1 MKRYPKDKI
10 NIGIVC
16 SSSVGGSGV
25 VGSELA
31 RYLAKT
37 GKYKVVCIGF
47 DFPFRLNENEVI
59 FHKVKAVEHSL
70 FTSPL
75 REAALVESIVEAVI
89 EHKLD
94 IIHAH
99 FAIPFAYCALQ
110 AREILQKMGIDIK
123 VVTTLHGTDVLTL
136 GREIP
141 GTMKYVLEQ
150 SHAVTAVSNDL
161 ARKAKR
167 IYHTQKS
174 IQVIYNFIDLNHN
187 PREKANLLVS
197 KSIAKADE
205 KIFVHISNFR
215 PIKRVA
221 DTLKVFSMVHKKIP
235 SVLLLIGEGPEFET
249 AKELCQSMNKS
260 QSIYFLGS
268 VKNPY
273 QYLRIADGLIVTS
286 EYESFCLV
294 SLEAMSFGVPVFST
308 KVGGIPEVIKHGES
322 GYLARLGDVDTLS
335 EYVINHFSDNNNVFL
350 MRETAKKL
358 SQNFAAE
365 KIIPQYEWIYQQL
378 VSSRTNRL
386 SQTTDNKS

>member
-1 MKRYPKDKI
+1 MRKIVPGKI

-37 GKYKVVCIGF
+37 GKYKVICIGF
-47 DFPFRLNENEVI
+47 DFPFRLNKNDVI
-59 FHKVKAVEHSL
+59 FHKVKAIEHSL

-75 REAALVESIVEAVI
+75 REVALVEGIVEAVI

-110 AREILQKMGIDIK
+110 AREILQKMGINIK

-136 GREIP
+136 GRELP

-150 SHAVTAVSNDL
+150 SNAVTAVSINL
-161 ARKAKR
+161 AEKAKR

-174 IQVIYNFIDLNHN
+174 IRVIYNFIDLNRHSEKRIN
-187 PREKANLLVS
+187 PLIRKN
-197 KSIAKADE
+197 IAKSNE
-205 KIFVHISNFR
+205 KIFIHISNFR

-221 DTLKVFSMVHKKIP
+221 DTLKVYSLVYKKIP

-249 AKELCQSMNKS
+249 AKELRQSMNKS

-273 QYLRIADGLIVTS
+273 QYLQIADGLIVTS

-294 SLEAMSFGVPVFST
+294 SLEAMFFGVPVFST
-308 KVGGIPEVIKHGES
+308 KVGGIPEVIKHGKS
-322 GYLARLGDVDTLS
+322 GYLARLGDIDTLS
-335 EYVINHFSDNNNVFL
+335 EYAIKHFSDKTNVSL
-350 MRETAKKL
+350 MREVAKKL

-365 KIIPQYEWIYQQL
+365 KIIPQYEQIYQQL
-378 VSSRTNRL
+378 ISSQTNRGDL
-386 SQTTDNKS
+386 IFAS

>member
-1 MKRYPKDKI
+1 MKRYSKDKI

-31 RYLAKT
+31 RYLIKT
-37 GKYKVVCIGF
+37 GRYKIVCIGF
-47 DFPFRLNENEVI
+47 DLPFRLNKNDVI

-75 REAALVESIVEAVI
+75 REAALVEGIIEAVI

-136 GREIP
+136 GRELP
-141 GTMKYVLEQ
+141 GIMKYVLEQ
-150 SHAVTAVSNDL
+150 SNAVTAVSIDL
-161 ARKAKR
+161 AKKAKI

-187 PREKANLLVS
+187 PRKKANLLVS

-221 DTLKVFSMVHKKIP
+221 DTLKVFSMVHKKVP
-235 SVLLLIGEGPEFET
+235 SVLLLIGEGPEFEA
-249 AKELCQSMNKS
+249 AKKLCKS
-260 QSIYFLGS
+260 VDKNRFIYFTGM

-273 QYLRIADGLIVTS
+273 QYLQIADGLIITS

-308 KVGGIPEVIKHGES
+308 KVGGIPEVIKHKQS
-322 GYLARLGDVDTLS
+322 GYLVKSGDIEALS
-335 EYVINHFSDNNNVFL
+335 KCVIKHFSSRNISFI
-350 MRETAKKL
+350 RERAKEL

-365 KIIPQYEWIYQQL
+365 KIIPQYEQIYQQL
-378 VSSRTNRL
+378 VSSLTNRL
-386 SQTTDNKS
+386 PQTTDNKF